1 MIYIHIYIYIYDVI
15 YICGRVVRS
24 PSTDSGATLTGGRS
38 HRNGVAALR
47 IVAQSARRRRLGS
60 PSGHAR
66 SAALWLGNDLLGGA
80 LPMQT
85 SAGPRGAAHPSHLSS
100 RTRDCA
106 MGAVPL
112 CRRER
117 AQLGPAAAAAGLS
130 LAAPILSAHAS
141 HHARSRLSTLSCR
154 RPVSDL
160 PPLLFALE
168 GPTAGEPAA
177 DAADDGR
184 RFFRSLCDG
193 RSRRMP
199 RWRAASSFL
208 RIPARPAGLAMGSH
222 S

>member
-1 MIYIHIYIYIYDVI
+1 
-15 YICGRVVRS
+15 
-24 PSTDSGATLTGGRS
+24 
-38 HRNGVAALR
+38 
-47 IVAQSARRRRLGS
+47 
-60 PSGHAR
+60 
-66 SAALWLGNDLLGGA
+66 
-80 LPMQT
+80 MQT

-130 LAAPILSAHAS
+130 LAAPILSVHAS

-160 PPLLFALE
+160 PQLLFALE

-177 DAADDGR
+177 DAADDRR
-184 RFFRSLCDG
+184 RFFRSLTLRWSVPPDAAVACGILFLAHPCAPG
-193 RSRRMP
+193 RARYGVAQLMGSTTGCTPTAQQATERIRSNEHE
-199 RWRAASSFL
+199 ASGESVCASVL
-208 RIPARPAGLAMGSH
+208 GACMEGVCVCVSAGLPAPLPRRR
-222 S
+222 